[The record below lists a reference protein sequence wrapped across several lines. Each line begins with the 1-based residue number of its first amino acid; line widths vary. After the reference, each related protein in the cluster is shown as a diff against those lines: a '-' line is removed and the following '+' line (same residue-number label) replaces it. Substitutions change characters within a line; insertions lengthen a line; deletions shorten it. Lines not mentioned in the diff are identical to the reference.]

1 MTLDLSVIDRST
13 IEIDIESLPTMRNNV
28 TLVDSAIFIP
38 DKRRLPKSN
47 LHVVGPSGNSN
58 LAIGVENVKSKRTIL
73 HVVEL
78 HFSPSVL
85 VVDAS
90 NNNKSKTSWQ
100 LNILDEQERMQD

>member
-78 HFSPSVL
+78 HFVFSFGVSC
-85 VVDAS
+85 
-90 NNNKSKTSWQ
+90 
-100 LNILDEQERMQD
+100 

>member
-1 MTLDLSVIDRST
+1 MDLSVVDGST

-28 TLVDSAIFIP
+28 ALVDSAIFIP

-47 LHVVGPSGNSN
+47 LHIVGPSGNSN
-58 LAIGVENVKSKRTIL
+58 LPVSVENVKSKRTIL

-90 NNNKSKTSWQ
+90 NNNKSKMSWQ
-100 LNILDEQERMQD
+100 LNIDDEQKRMQD